1 MSKKTVSIGFLGL
14 FLGVISITSIAI
26 CANAQAKVEKLPKNC
41 QYLKEVATN
50 QTHIR
55 KSIDS
60 IIGKN
65 FDTDFAVPPGMKF
78 TSYKASMVPENEGTY
93 GITVNL
99 KYADNSVSSAF
110 RKDVALK
117 NRVPY
122 SLDFKSPTAKQPYQI
137 NLNIN
142 GNNKNTYTIAVMAC
156 R

>member
-1 MSKKTVSIGFLGL
+1 MWKRTFSSGSLGL
-14 FLGVISITSIAI
+14 FFGFISIATMAI
-26 CANAQAKVEKLPKNC
+26 DANAQAKVEKLPKNC
-41 QYLKEVATN
+41 RYLKEVATN

-65 FDTDFAVPPGMKF
+65 FDTDFAVPPGIKF
-78 TSYKASMVPENEGTY
+78 ASYKASMVPENEGTY

-99 KYADNSVSSAF
+99 KYADNSVSSAY

-122 SLDFKSPTAKQPYQI
+122 SLEFKSPTVKQPYQI